1 MQDIDPNTFRNFMV
15 VAEVGSLTRAAKV
28 AGITIAALSF
38 QIKRLETAL
47 GQKLFERNGRGM
59 VLSQHG
65 GQFLQQ
71 ARSLLQFHD
80 QIINKKQSSSSR
92 SSVETLIEN
101 APKYRRGN
109 GSAKQID
116 VFEDHLES
124 PLFKNVFSI
133 WKNYR
138 ADGKALSLDDLTKR
152 NLVSF
157 ERDNLIL
164 ASSWK
169 SPLRVMGAS
178 QELARLFQLSKHG
191 FGITAEEMWKSAAA
205 YEPRRKIFSMCEDM
219 DVPVFFTGNAP
230 IPWHSDHYAK
240 TINQL
245 ASTKLDRLLLPVKVS
260 SETGDYKGV
269 LQLAEFRGRVDL
281 PSQESSGATDE
292 ERAANLNFIGHV
304 AVAI

>member
-1 MQDIDPNTFRNFMV
+1 M
-15 VAEVGSLTRAAKV
+15 A
-28 AGITIAALSF
+28 
-38 QIKRLETAL
+38 
-47 GQKLFERNGRGM
+47 
-59 VLSQHG
+59 LSQHG

-80 QIINKKQSSSSR
+80 QIINNGSNSSSA
-92 SSVETLIEN
+92 SSAKAVFEN
-101 APKYRRGN
+101 APRNTRGSIN
-109 GSAKQID
+109 APAKHIN

-124 PLFKNVFSI
+124 QLFRDVFSI

-138 ADGKALSLDDLTKR
+138 AEGKTLSLDDLIKR

-164 ASSWK
+164 ASFWK

-178 QELARLFQLSKHG
+178 QELARLFQLDKHG
-191 FGITAEEMWKSAAA
+191 FGMTAEEVWKSAAA

-230 IPWHSDHYAK
+230 IPWHSDHYTK

-260 SETGDYKGV
+260 SETGDYKGI
-269 LQLAEFRGRVDL
+269 LQLAEFRGRVDP

-304 AVAI
+304 AIAI